1 MATLCMKNIEQTQ
14 KIQEKENREKTKK
27 KTKQHI
33 NYKEKESEGK
43 KGENH

>member
-14 KIQEKENREKTKK
+14 KIQEGKNKEKKNK
-27 KTKQHI
+27 KTNPQIK
-33 NYKEKESEGK
+33 YKK